1 MVSCDLREF
10 SGYLLTNQLSA
21 FKENCALS
29 CAHENIHEYYTSYRN
44 KILNITYF
52 QHWRKFKNGRLNYL
66 WNKYRQW
73 NCKYTC
79 LDIYKYNIV
88 NNNIFHNL

>member
-29 CAHENIHEYYTSYRN
+29 CAHENIHEYYSSYWN

-52 QHWRKFKNGRLNYL
+52 HI
-66 WNKYRQW
+66 
-73 NCKYTC
+73 
-79 LDIYKYNIV
+79 DINLRMEDLITYEINIV
-88 NNNIFHNL
+88 NEIANAFALTFIDAI